1 MGLKRLDYI
10 IDTVYP
16 ASNTQDIPLGISY
29 SNILSGMFGYSDTLA
44 CTGFNLLSLKASRP

>member
-10 IDTVYP
+10 IYTVYP